1 MKEPPLCCPPGR
13 VLIPIQTSKAV
24 PAPGVLLDKGRHEH
38 MWTAD
43 GRPPADKGV
52 RGTHPSPARHPVL
65 LLLCLRRS
73 QAQDTKFSRP
83 RLLEAAV
90 AAKAE
95 TGGRGTQSRG
105 VGGLGEQGRQ
115 GG

>member
-52 RGTHPSPARHPVL
+52 RGTHLSPARHPVL